1 MQGGYRD
8 KQSSRFD
15 DKPVLSVITIVYN
28 GSHFIERTV
37 KSVVGQTYKSIEYII
52 VDGASKDNTLEI
64 IKHYEDKI
72 ALWVSEKDKGIY
84 DAMNKGLNLAT
95 GDYVIFMNAGDQFHN
110 EKTVEQIF
118 ATQSDT
124 DIYYGD
130 TLIVDDD
137 GNSLGPRRLRPPEK
151 LTWKSFR
158 MGMLVCHQSFI
169 VRRSLAPL
177 YDLNYKIAADIDWCI
192 KCMKQAKTLQNVHF
206 YIANYL
212 SGGASW
218 QNQKKALNERFNI
231 MKNHYGLISVISSHM
246 AIAARFAI
254 QKIRGGKMTN

>member
-1 MQGGYRD
+1 MQGGYRN
-8 KQSSRFD
+8 KQD
-15 DKPVLSVITIVYN
+15 LNYEAKPVLSVITIVYN
-28 GSHFIERTV
+28 GSGFIERTI
-37 KSVVGQTYKSIEYII
+37 KSVVNQSYKNIEYII
-52 VDGASKDNTLEI
+52 IDGASKDNTLEI
-64 IKHYEDKI
+64 VKRYEENI
-72 ALWVSEKDKGIY
+72 ALWISEKDKGIY
-84 DAMNKGLNLAT
+84 DAMNKGLQLAK

-110 EKTVEQIF
+110 ETTVKRIF
-118 ATQSDT
+118 TTNANA

-130 TLIVDDD
+130 TLIVDDE
-137 GNSLGPRRLRPPEK
+137 GRSLGPRRLRPPEK

-169 VRRSLAPL
+169 VKRTLAPL

-192 KCMKQAKTLQNVHF
+192 KCMKQAKTLENVHF

-231 MKNHYGLISVISSHM
+231 MKKHYGIVSVISSHM
-246 AIAARFAI
+246 AIVARFAV
-254 QKIRGGKMTN
+254 QKIQGGKMTN